1 MLELTVQ
8 NEIEQS
14 LVNLIDIDEDTWS
27 EYFQIWIAQPD
38 LGLPAASDYE
48 VTLRLTDDAEIQS
61 LNAQYRQI
69 DRPTDV
75 LAFAALEDEIVLPAE
90 MHSLPLYLGDIIIS
104 IETAQ
109 RQAAI
114 QKHSLAIELL
124 WLASHG
130 FLHLLGWDHPDD
142 QSLNEMLACQDLLLG
157 TINVVIETQTTG
169 ETQTIG
175 DTKL

>member
-8 NEIEQS
+8 NTLDQPINEA
-14 LVNLIDIDEDTWS
+14 TWS
-27 EYFQIWIAQPD
+27 KHFQTWIAQPN
-38 LGLPAASDYE
+38 LGLPPATDYE
-48 VTLRLTDDAEIQS
+48 ITLRLTDDAEIQS

-75 LAFAALEDEIVLPAE
+75 LAFAALEDEMTLPPE
-90 MHSLPLYLGDIIIS
+90 MGSLPLYLGDIIIS

-109 RQAAI
+109 KQADV
-114 QKHSLAIELL
+114 QGHSLLIELL

-142 QSLNEMLACQDLLLG
+142 QSLAEMLACQDILLG
-157 TINVVIETQTTG
+157 TINVVIETQSSS
-169 ETQTIG
+169 

>member
-8 NEIEQS
+8 NTLDQISIEINEA
-14 LVNLIDIDEDTWS
+14 TWS
-27 EYFQIWIAQPD
+27 KHFQTWIAQPD
-38 LGLPAASDYE
+38 LGLPPAADYE
-48 VTLRLTDDAEIQS
+48 ITLRLTDDAEIQR

-75 LAFAALEDEIVLPAE
+75 LAFAALEDEMNLPAE
-90 MHSLPLYLGDIIIS
+90 MDSLPLYLGDIVIS

-109 RQAAI
+109 KQANV
-114 QKHSLAIELL
+114 QGHSLSIELL

-142 QSLNEMLACQDLLLG
+142 QSLAEMLACQDVLLG
-157 TINVVIETQTTG
+157 TINVVIETPSSSN
-169 ETQTIG
+169 
-175 DTKL
+175 TKL

>member
-8 NEIEQS
+8 HEIEQS
-14 LVNLIDIDEDTWS
+14 LVGLINLSEDTWS
-27 EYFQIWIAQPD
+27 KYFQIWISQPH

-48 VTLRLTDDAEIQS
+48 ITLRLTDDAEIQR

-75 LAFAALEDEIVLPAE
+75 LAFAALEDEMILPPE
-90 MHSLPLYLGDIIIS
+90 MAGLPLYLGDIIIS

-109 RQAAI
+109 KQAVI
-114 QKHSLAIELL
+114 QGHSLAIESL

-142 QSLNEMLACQDLLLG
+142 QSLTEMLACQDLLLG
-157 TINVVIETQTTG
+157 TINVVIETQ
-169 ETQTIG
+169 IAD

>member
-8 NEIEQS
+8 NTLDRPITG
-14 LVNLIDIDEDTWS
+14 LDESIWS
-27 EYFQIWIAQPD
+27 AYFQTWIAQPD
-38 LGLPAASDYE
+38 LGLPPATDYE
-48 VTLRLTDDAEIQS
+48 ITLRLTDDAEIQR

-75 LAFAALEDEIVLPAE
+75 LAFAALEDEMTLPAE
-90 MHSLPLYLGDIIIS
+90 MDGLPLYLGDIIIS

-109 RQAAI
+109 KQADV
-114 QKHSLAIELL
+114 QGHSMEIELL

-142 QSLNEMLACQDLLLG
+142 QSLTEMLACQDLLLG
-157 TINVVIETQTTG
+157 TINVAIETQKTD
-169 ETQTIG
+169 

>member
-8 NEIEQS
+8 NTLDQIFIEITEA
-14 LVNLIDIDEDTWS
+14 TWS
-27 EYFQIWIAQPD
+27 KYFQTWIVQPD
-38 LGLPAASDYE
+38 LGLPPASDYE
-48 VTLRLTDDAEIQS
+48 ITLRLTDDAEIRS

-75 LAFAALEDEIVLPAE
+75 LAFAALEDEIILSPE
-90 MHSLPLYLGDIIIS
+90 MDSLPLYLGDIVIS

-109 RQAAI
+109 KQADV
-114 QKHSLAIELL
+114 QGHSLLIELL

-142 QSLNEMLACQDLLLG
+142 QSLAEMLACQDVLLG
-157 TINVVIETQTTG
+157 TINVAIETQPLSK
-169 ETQTIG
+169 
-175 DTKL
+175 TKL

>member
-8 NEIEQS
+8 NTLDQPT
-14 LVNLIDIDEDTWS
+14 LGLDESIWS
-27 EYFQIWIAQPD
+27 AHFQTWIAQPD
-38 LGLPAASDYE
+38 LGLPPAADYE
-48 VTLRLTDDAEIQS
+48 ITLRLTDDTEIRS

-75 LAFAALEDEIVLPAE
+75 LAFAALEDEMILPSE
-90 MHSLPLYLGDIIIS
+90 MDNLPLYLGDIIIS
-104 IETAQ
+104 METAQ
-109 RQAAI
+109 KQADV
-114 QKHSLAIELL
+114 QGHSISIELL

-142 QSLNEMLACQDLLLG
+142 QSLAEMLACQDILLG
-157 TINVVIETQTTG
+157 TIDITIETQPLS
-169 ETQTIG
+169 

>member
-8 NEIEQS
+8 NTLDRSI
-14 LVNLIDIDEDTWS
+14 LGLDESIWLAHFQTW
-27 EYFQIWIAQPD
+27 IIQPN
-38 LGLPAASDYE
+38 LGLPPATDYE
-48 VTLRLTDDAEIQS
+48 ITLRLTDDAEIQS

-69 DRPTDV
+69 DQPTDV
-75 LAFAALEDEIVLPAE
+75 LAFAALEDEITWPAE
-90 MHSLPLYLGDIIIS
+90 MDGLPLYLGDIIIS

-109 RQAAI
+109 KQADI
-114 QKHSLAIELL
+114 QGHSMAIELL

-142 QSLNEMLACQDLLLG
+142 QSLTEMLACQDVLLG
-157 TINVVIETQTTG
+157 TINVVIETQFSS
-169 ETQTIG
+169 

>member
-8 NEIEQS
+8 NTLDRPI
-14 LVNLIDIDEDTWS
+14 LGLDESIWS
-27 EYFQIWIAQPD
+27 AYFQTWIAQPD
-38 LGLPAASDYE
+38 LGLPPATDYE
-48 VTLRLTDDAEIQS
+48 ITLRLTDDAEIQS

-75 LAFAALEDEIVLPAE
+75 LAFAALEDEMTLPAE
-90 MHSLPLYLGDIIIS
+90 MGGLPLYLGDIIIS

-109 RQAAI
+109 KQADV
-114 QKHSLAIELL
+114 QGHSVKIELL

-130 FLHLLGWDHPDD
+130 FLHLLGWDHPDE
-142 QSLNEMLACQDLLLG
+142 LGLTEMLACQDLLLG
-157 TINVVIETQTTG
+157 TINVVIETQKTD
-169 ETQTIG
+169 